1 MFHTKWHAATLSLLT
16 SLAISPAI
24 AMAPPVED
32 LGAIIQATR
41 NTSFFQKA
49 VATAGG
55 WDTFRDLRDVTMIV
69 PDDSACPLGDMAAG
83 NAPFRTADEART
95 FVERHTFKGQINLQ
109 SLDRNTSLG
118 VRDGERI
125 IAHWV
130 APDGKVTT
138 IGESQSATIPS
149 LAGKTYTLKI
159 ADQHAYI
166 GQAMLVGSSGM
177 VGLGGSV
184 FIVRACEP

>member
-1 MFHTKWHAATLSLLT
+1 MIDAKWRTATLSFLT
-16 SLAISPAI
+16 CIAASPAI

-32 LGAIIQATR
+32 LGTIIQATG

-49 VATAGG
+49 VAKAGG
-55 WDTFRDLRDVTMIV
+55 WDAFRGLRDVTIMV

-83 NAPFRTADEART
+83 HAPFRTIDEARS
-95 FVERHTFKGQINLQ
+95 FVERHTFKGQVNLQ

-118 VRDGERI
+118 VHDGERI

-138 IGESQSATIPS
+138 VGENQSTAVPS

-166 GQAMLVGSSGM
+166 GHAMLVGSSGV

-184 FIVRACEP
+184 FVVRACEP

>member
-1 MFHTKWHAATLSLLT
+1 MIDAKWRTATLSFLT
-16 SLAISPAI
+16 FIAASPAI
-24 AMAPPVED
+24 GMAPPVED
-32 LGAIIQATR
+32 IGTIIQATR

-55 WDTFRDLRDVTMIV
+55 WDAFRGLRDVTMMV
-69 PDDSACPLGDMAAG
+69 PDDSACPLDDMAAG
-83 NAPFRTADEART
+83 HPPFRTADEARS

-138 IGESQSATIPS
+138 IGESQSTEIPS
-149 LAGKTYTLKI
+149 LAGASYTLKI
-159 ADQHAYI
+159 TDQHAYI
-166 GQAMLVGSSGM
+166 GHVMLVGSSGA